1 MNITQAQD
9 KMKTALDSIY
19 DILNTISVEIK
30 NELRKKLD
38 EEFGKNTFSVTISR
52 GHFKNFR
59 NYIWLNV
66 EDIENEKYYSINL
79 FYNDVNV
86 KSANP
91 RVQFGRFQF
100 WKDVI
105 IDNKEIPSPH
115 KCMTNNKDIVLYFLN
130 SKSYDPKQAIYDG
143 TYDLQKLVSE
153 FIKFYK
159 DSI

>member
-9 KMKTALDSIY
+9 KMKTALDNIY
-19 DILNTISVEIK
+19 DVFNTISIEIR
-30 NELRKKLD
+30 NELRKKLG

-59 NYIWLNV
+59 NYIWLNI
-66 EDIENEKYYSINL
+66 EDMENEEYYSINL

-105 IDNKEIPSPH
+105 IDNKDVPSPH
-115 KCMTNNKDIVLYFLN
+115 ECMINNKDIVLYFLN

-143 TYDLQKLVSE
+143 TYNLEKLVSE